1 MKIARRYTKQ
11 GQDVFEAV
19 EWAHRSCRIS
29 NLDGS
34 TVFEM
39 NDAEVPKSWSQLAT
53 DIVVSKYFRKAG
65 VPQCDDD
72 GHIQKDDNGDP
83 VTGPERSVRHVIHR
97 LAGCWCQWGQEH
109 GYFDTD
115 EDAAA
120 FYDELCH
127 MLLHQ
132 MVAPNSPQWFNT
144 GLQWAYGITG
154 PSQGHWVVDPDSGE
168 TTLADDAYSH
178 PQPHACFIQSVGDDL
193 VNPGGIMDLWVRE
206 ARLFKYGSGTGTNF
220 SVLRGEDEPL
230 SGGGKSS
237 GLMSWL
243 KIGDRAAGAIKS
255 GGTTRR
261 AAKMVCLDLDHP
273 DIEQFVNWKV
283 REEMKVAAM
292 VAGLE
297 SLDGE
302 QREAAERLGLKL
314 DYDFNGEAY
323 LTVSGQNSNNSVR
336 IDNAFFQ
343 RLDENGQWELIRRT
357 DGKVAKSLRAR
368 DLWDQVCYAAWRCA
382 DPGVQFDTTIN
393 QWHTCPESGRIN
405 ASNPC
410 SEYMFLDNTAC
421 NLASLNLMKFFDAE
435 TRSFDVASFEH
446 AVRLWTIV
454 LEISVMMA
462 AFPSKDIAKRSYDY
476 RTLGLGHANVGAML
490 MQAGIPYD
498 SDQARAI
505 SGAVSALLTGCSYA
519 TSAEMA
525 AQLGPFPGY
534 FKNREHMLRVIRNHR
549 RAAYNVPRDPEAARR
564 HDLGDYEGLEI
575 RPVGID
581 SALRSVQAGG
591 VHGEESASMDPES
604 INPETE
610 IPWTPSNPSA
620 AGAPPVATMAARS
633 GPAPRRVTDTS
644 IEAAS

>member
-1 MKIARRYTKQ
+1 MKVARRYTEK
-11 GQDVFEAV
+11 GKDVFNTV
-19 EWAHRSCRIS
+19 EWATRSSRIA

-39 NDAEVPKSWSQLAT
+39 NDAQVPKAWSQLAT
-53 DIVVSKYFRKAG
+53 DIMVSKYFRKAG
-65 VPQCDDD
+65 VPQTDEN
-72 GHIQKDDNGDP
+72 GQIQKDENGEV
-83 VTGPERSVRHVIHR
+83 VTGAERSVRQVIHR
-97 LAGCWCQWGQEH
+97 LAGCWRQWGEDH

-115 EDAAA
+115 EDAEA
-120 FYDELCH
+120 FYDELSH
-127 MLLHQ
+127 MMIHQ
-132 MVAPNSPQWFNT
+132 MAAPNSPQWFNT

-154 PSQGHWVVDPDSGE
+154 PAQGHWVNDPDSGE
-168 TTLADDAYSH
+168 TKLADDAYSH
-178 PQPHACFIQSVGDDL
+178 PQPHACFIQSIKDDL

-230 SGGGKSS
+230 SGGGRSS

-273 DIEQFVNWKV
+273 DIEQFVDWKV
-283 REEMKVAAM
+283 REELKVAAL
-292 VAGLE
+292 VEGRKHLSAKHK
-297 SLDGE
+297 
-302 QREAAERLGLKL
+302 EAADALGLNL

-336 IDNAFFQ
+336 IANTFFQ
-343 RLDENGQWELIRRT
+343 TLDEDGQWDLIHRT
-357 DGKVAKSLRAR
+357 DGHVAKSIRAR
-368 DLWDQVCYAAWRCA
+368 DLWDKVSNAAWQCA

-421 NLASLNLMKFFDAE
+421 NLASLNLLKFFDAE
-435 TRSFDVASFEH
+435 QRSFDVDGFEQ
-446 AVRLWTIV
+446 AVRIWTIV

-462 AFPSKDIAKRSYDY
+462 AFPSKSIAKRSYDF
-476 RTLGLGHANVGAML
+476 RTLGLGYANVGAML

-498 SDQARAI
+498 SDEARATC
-505 SGAVSALLTGCSYA
+505 GAITAILTGQTYA

-525 AQLGPFPGY
+525 AQLGPFDGY
-534 FKNREHMLRVIRNHR
+534 FKNRQHMMPELPLVQLWNYILVSEEKIDSPWSTRIGGLNIRTKKSKILFGSLNWNLSIMLILKLWRRVCSHKVKLSVGSRGGWN
-549 RAAYNVPRDPEAARR
+549 
-564 HDLGDYEGLEI
+564 GGLEHWGHVPCWHI
-575 RPVGID
+575 RGC
-581 SALRSVQAGG
+581 LK
-591 VHGEESASMDPES
+591 
-604 INPETE
+604 
-610 IPWTPSNPSA
+610 
-620 AGAPPVATMAARS
+620 
-633 GPAPRRVTDTS
+633 
-644 IEAAS
+644 